1 MDNIS
6 PSLCFYLFLEVLKR
20 VATNQSNG
28 YSKSIKGTLHAL
40 WPMLW
45 EISTQLISALRD
57 ETNTHETIKKQD
69 RALTSVIVII
79 LVIIN

>member
-1 MDNIS
+1 
-6 PSLCFYLFLEVLKR
+6 
-20 VATNQSNG
+20 
-28 YSKSIKGTLHAL
+28 
-40 WPMLW
+40 MLW